1 MFRRPRRAVTR
12 VFIHCS
18 ASDHPEHANVET
30 IRLWHLARGFADVGY
45 HYVIG
50 FDGSIEPGRALERIP
65 AAQLGY
71 NSETIAICLSGGQNG
86 RNDAFTQQQFQSL
99 KNLCSAIHDAYDG
112 HISFHGHSEVSDKAC
127 PVFDYRGVLEL
138 SAQGY
143 MKRPRINLKQ
153 SRTIT
158 GGRVASAGA
167 AISALETGFAPQ
179 VQQLS
184 QASIAGGTGRL
195 NGLAEIFLNKA
206 LPGVTELAPW
216 LALVLVLFGIS
227 LIIFARLDDH
237 ERGLR

>member
-18 ASDHPEHANVET
+18 ASDHPEHSNAET
-30 IRLWHLARGFADVGY
+30 IRSWHLARGFADIGY

-50 FDGSIEPGRALERIP
+50 FDGRIEPGRALERIP
-65 AAQLGY
+65 AAQQGH
-71 NSETIAICLSGGQNG
+71 NSDSIAICVAGGQDG
-86 RNDAFTQQQFQSL
+86 RAEAFTHQQFQSL

-112 HISFHGHSEVSDKAC
+112 HISFHGHNEVSDTAC
-127 PVFDYRGVLEL
+127 PVFDYRSVLAL
-138 SAQGY
+138 SEQGY
-143 MKRPRINLKQ
+143 MKRPRINLKH

-179 VQQLS
+179 VHQLS
-184 QASIAGGTGRL
+184 QASIAGGKGRL

-206 LPGVTELAPW
+206 LPGLADLAPW